1 MINLVFD
8 LKNLEYFLCI
18 LIRITGFVFTAPIFS
33 QRGIP
38 RQFKVVFSIFLSGLI
53 YGTMGSHSNLQYQTI
68 WGYSL
73 IIIKEAVTGLLIGLS
88 VSICTTIVDFAGR
101 IIDMEA
107 GLSMVNLMDPS
118 TNQMVSVSGAI
129 YQYGVMLML
138 LLTGMHRYFIQA
150 LAETFVLIPVNGAVF
165 NTDKLLNAI
174 VMFMSDY
181 IKIGFRICL
190 PVFAVMLLLN
200 AVLGIMARVAPQ
212 MNMFSV
218 GMQLKVLVGLCVI
231 FLTIGMMPSISNII
245 FREMK
250 VLITT
255 FVDVMT

>member
-1 MINLVFD
+1 
-8 LKNLEYFLCI
+8 
-18 LIRITGFVFTAPIFS
+18 
-33 QRGIP
+33 
-38 RQFKVVFSIFLSGLI
+38 
-53 YGTMGSHSNLQYQTI
+53 
-68 WGYSL
+68 
-73 IIIKEAVTGLLIGLS
+73 
-88 VSICTTIVDFAGR
+88 
-101 IIDMEA
+101 
-107 GLSMVNLMDPS
+107 
-118 TNQMVSVSGAI
+118 
-129 YQYGVMLML
+129 
-138 LLTGMHRYFIQA
+138 
-150 LAETFVLIPVNGAVF
+150 
-165 NTDKLLNAI
+165 
-174 VMFMSDY
+174 MSDY

>member
-1 MINLVFD
+1 M
-8 LKNLEYFLCI
+8 
-18 LIRITGFVFTAPIFS
+18 
-33 QRGIP
+33 
-38 RQFKVVFSIFLSGLI
+38 
-53 YGTMGSHSNLQYQTI
+53 
-68 WGYSL
+68 
-73 IIIKEAVTGLLIGLS
+73 TGLLIGLS

-107 GLSMVNLMDPS
+107 GLSMVNLMDPA

-150 LAETFVLIPVNGAVF
+150 LAETFVLIPVNGAIF

-231 FLTIGMMPSISNII
+231 FLTIGMLPSISNII